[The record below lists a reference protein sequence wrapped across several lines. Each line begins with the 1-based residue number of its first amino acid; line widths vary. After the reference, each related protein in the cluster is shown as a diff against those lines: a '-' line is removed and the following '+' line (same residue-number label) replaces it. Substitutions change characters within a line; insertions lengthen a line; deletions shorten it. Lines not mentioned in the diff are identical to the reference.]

1 MMKENTKK
9 YVVYLII
16 AILMFST
23 FEVVSKTTA
32 DAITPTQMTFYR
44 FIIGG
49 AVLLPFAIRD
59 IRKNHIKLDAKFF
72 ITFLI
77 MGALLVVFSMNLSQI
92 GINYSSASM
101 TAILFSS
108 NPLFISLFSS
118 FILKE
123 KLNAGK
129 ILGLILGIIGLFITC
144 IHIIFTPY
152 EVSPLF
158 ILGIILIIV
167 AMLIF
172 SLYTVINKTLKPKY
186 GTFVCTSFSSIFGG
200 AILMLIAVIQAVPA
214 HTNPFAF
221 DIAEIFPQFLF
232 ICIFNTGIAYFFYF
246 DALSNLDTSI
256 SSMSF
261 FVKPPL
267 ASILA
272 AIVLHEK
279 ITWNIILG
287 IVLILCAVFVSIN
300 FVSIKNHFFRHS
312 IKRTR

>member
-1 MMKENTKK
+1 MTAKTKK
-9 YVVYLII
+9 YVIYLII

-23 FEVVSKTTA
+23 FEVVSKTTK
-32 DAITPTQMTFYR
+32 DFITPTQMTFYR

-49 AVLLPFAIRD
+49 IVLLPFAIRD
-59 IRKNHIKLDAKFF
+59 MKRNHIKFNAKFF
-72 ITFLI
+72 ITFI
-77 MGALLVVFSMNLSQI
+77 FMGALLVVFSMNLCQM
-92 GINYSSASM
+92 GINYSSASL

-123 KLNAGK
+123 QLTSGK
-129 ILGLILGIIGLFITC
+129 IAGLILGIIGLFVTC
-144 IHIIFTPY
+144 IHIILAPY
-152 EVSPLF
+152 TISPLF
-158 ILGIILIIV
+158 ILGVILIIM

-172 SLYTVINKTLKPKY
+172 SFYTVINKTLKPKY

-200 AILMLIAVIQAVPA
+200 LILMLIAVIQGTQA
-214 HTNPFAF
+214 HTNPFIF
-221 DIAEIFPQFLF
+221 NITDILPQFLF
-232 ICIFNTGIAYFFYF
+232 ICIFNTGLAYFFYF

-261 FVKPPL
+261 FIKPPL

-272 AIVLHEK
+272 AWVLHES

-287 IVLILCAVFVSIN
+287 IILILCSVFVSIN
-300 FVSIKNHFFRHS
+300 FNAIKKCLFRVFS
-312 IKRTR
+312 NNTY